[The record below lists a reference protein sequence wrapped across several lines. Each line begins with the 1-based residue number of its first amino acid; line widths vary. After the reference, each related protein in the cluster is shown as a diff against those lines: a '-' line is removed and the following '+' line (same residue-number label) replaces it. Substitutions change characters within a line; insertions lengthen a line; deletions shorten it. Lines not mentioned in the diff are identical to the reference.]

1 MKPERVILSRK
12 EYDSLWKK
20 ASEYEKLTKE
30 LEKLNMENKKLSEE
44 LEKLKC
50 EQEKNEEIVKKTES
64 YLNSLMRLQAD
75 FENYRKSLERNQER
89 EKTKF
94 IVDIMRKLIQHLDD
108 LKRAQNM
115 LIGLQIDDA
124 VKKGLAM
131 IVENFEKLLREYGVK
146 PMDCE
151 GDLFDPHE
159 HEAILIENNPDL
171 PDGTIV
177 QELEK
182 GYYLNKEILRPSRV
196 KIVRN

>member
-115 LIGLQIDDA
+115 LIGSQIDDA